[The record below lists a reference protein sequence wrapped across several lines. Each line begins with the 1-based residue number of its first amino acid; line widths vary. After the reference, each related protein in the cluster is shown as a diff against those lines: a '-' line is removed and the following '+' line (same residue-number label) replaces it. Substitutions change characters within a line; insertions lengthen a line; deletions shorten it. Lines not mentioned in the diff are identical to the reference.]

1 MDEYRALRGKR
12 ELPQFNLRKAG
23 EGEDLTQWKN
33 MYEIKK
39 KKETDEQDEEEEY
52 DATEYPQ
59 RVGRQRHVLDIDIT
73 FSDSR
78 RGPRGA
84 RGGRAPRPS
93 GLNTAPGGA

>member
-39 KKETDEQDEEEEY
+39 KKEEEELLAQEEEE
-52 DATEYPQ
+52 
-59 RVGRQRHVLDIDIT
+59 VIFFFFFFL
-73 FSDSR
+73 FF
-78 RGPRGA
+78 
-84 RGGRAPRPS
+84 
-93 GLNTAPGGA
+93 LN